1 MCSGCVWVTA
11 RLVEWVAEERPPG
24 YVIPVVGGTTES
36 RFWAHGI
43 ILQAMHLRDLA
54 FGHRKFKFHVRHSS
68 LG

>member
-1 MCSGCVWVTA
+1 MA

-54 FGHRKFKFHVRHSS
+54 FGHRKFKSMMIPLQR
-68 LG
+68 LQIKQR